1 MAAVG
6 GGFHT
11 SVRAP
16 VVRGLPCSTNWRS
29 KTPDVHRTDRSNASP
44 KADGIGE
51 WCPRA
56 SMSIQRSAYRRP
68 YHWLISHLQGAQLQ
82 FSCTPVSGDHGIL
95 RGTEDML

>member
-11 SVRAP
+11 RVRAP
-16 VVRGLPCSTNWRS
+16 LIRGLPCSTKWRS
-29 KTPDVHRTDRSNASP
+29 KTPDLHRTDRSHSSP

-56 SMSIQRSAYRRP
+56 PMSIQRSAYRSAVSLADFPPPGGAAAVLMHSGFGRP
-68 YHWLISHLQGAQLQ
+68 PDPSR
-82 FSCTPVSGDHGIL
+82 D
-95 RGTEDML
+95 